1 MQIQNASET
10 AKHLRGF
17 EFAIKI
23 DWDSKQYLKFKAQRT
38 QPSVDLASRL
48 MDFVSEPREIIDLG
62 CGPGNSTRV
71 LKNRFPNAHIIG
83 ADSSENM
90 ISRAGE
96 DNPDLEFRAL
106 DINFIGDF
114 SELCRSFDVVFSN
127 ACLQWVPNHREII
140 PKIFGLLRNGG
151 ALAVQIP
158 MNFDEPVHKIIAEI
172 AVSEKWRD
180 KISGKRIFHTLTI
193 PEYFDILS
201 GLTDDF
207 EIWQTTYCH
216 RMPSIES
223 IVEWYRSTGMR
234 TYLACLSE
242 SDGEEFIA
250 DVSAEL
256 EREYPKQKNGEII
269 FRFPR
274 FFFVARHN

>member
-1 MQIQNASET
+1 MS
-10 AKHLRGF
+10 
-17 EFAIKI
+17 

-38 QPSVDLASRL
+38 QPSIDLAARL
-48 MDFVSEPREIIDLG
+48 DGSPNEIIDLG

-83 ADSSENM
+83 ADNSENM
-90 ISRAGE
+90 IARARD
-96 DNPDLEFRAL
+96 DNPDLEFTLL
-106 DINFIGDF
+106 DLNGDL
-114 SELCRSFDVVFSN
+114 STYYGRFDVVFSN
-127 ACLQWVPNHREII
+127 ACLNWVPNHREII
-140 PKIFGLLRNGG
+140 PKMFGLLKSGG

-158 MNFDEPVHKIIAEI
+158 MNFDEPVHQIIARISE
-172 AVSEKWRD
+172 SEKWRD
-180 KISGKRIFHTLTI
+180 KIPEKRIFHTLTI
-193 PEYFDILS
+193 PEYHDILS
-201 GLTDDF
+201 GMTDDF
-207 EIWQTTYCH
+207 EIWQTIYCH

-223 IVEWYRSTGMR
+223 IIEWYRSTGMR

-274 FFFVARHN
+274 FFFIANKTN